1 MGSNGTSDIESAYKE
16 NPDNFT
22 LNSTQLIAFLENS
35 FGCPNPLLDSQKF
48 SSDIDGILKDLSQ
61 IHTDI
66 TVPKFNTKPKNCKI
80 FPPWFN
86 SDIISDLQVK
96 EFYRRRRNQSEDF
109 QIMESNSFKYLG
121 SVLQSNGEIDKDAC
135 SRIRAGWM
143 KWKEA
148 SGVLCDRKIPMKLK
162 GKFYKTAIRPAM
174 MYGTECWAVKKKEE
188 QRMHVAEMRMLRWMS
203 GVTKKDK
210 IRNEYIRGSLGVAPI
225 DAKMR
230 EHRLRWFG
238 HVQRREVNHPI
249 RRIAEVQIPG
259 RSLCLLVGMNR
270 EQSTPST

>member
-1 MGSNGTSDIESAYKE
+1 MI
-16 NPDNFT
+16 
-22 LNSTQLIAFLENS
+22 
-35 FGCPNPLLDSQKF
+35 
-48 SSDIDGILKDLSQ
+48 
-61 IHTDI
+61 
-66 TVPKFNTKPKNCKI
+66 V
-80 FPPWFN
+80 
-86 SDIISDLQVK
+86 
-96 EFYRRRRNQSEDF
+96 R
-109 QIMESNSFKYLG
+109 SNSFKYLG
-121 SVLQSNGEIDKDAC
+121 SVLQSNGEIDGDAC

-174 MYGTECWAVKKKEE
+174 MHGTECWPVKKKEE

-210 IRNEYIRGSLGVAPI
+210 IRNEYIRESLGVAPI

-238 HVQRREVNHPI
+238 HVQRRDDNHPI

-259 RSLCLLVGMNR
+259 RSRRGRPKKTWEETIRQDMLVKGINIDMTQERIVWIFHDKYITLLKPYEGRKDEDGYKEKLLKFGEDSKKLFDIETCSSEIATVLETERFQYRN
-270 EQSTPST
+270 EIF

>member
-1 MGSNGTSDIESAYKE
+1 MYADDVVLVG
-16 NPDNFT
+16 
-22 LNSTQLIAFLENS
+22 NSERDLEQKLEQWRHALEEKGLKLSRTKTEYLECS
-35 FGCPNPLLDSQKF
+35 FKDGATTNKMVSLDGEM
-48 SSDIDGILKDLSQ
+48 I
-61 IHTDI
+61 
-66 TVPKFNTKPKNCKI
+66 
-80 FPPWFN
+80 
-86 SDIISDLQVK
+86 VK
-96 EFYRRRRNQSEDF
+96 
-109 QIMESNSFKYLG
+109 SNSFKYLG
-121 SVLQSNGEIDKDAC
+121 SVLQSNGEIDGDAC

-238 HVQRREVNHPI
+238 HVQRRDVNHPI

-259 RSLCLLVGMNR
+259 RSRRGR
-270 EQSTPST
+270 PKKTWGEAIRQ

>member
-1 MGSNGTSDIESAYKE
+1 MVS
-16 NPDNFT
+16 
-22 LNSTQLIAFLENS
+22 
-35 FGCPNPLLDSQKF
+35 LDGEM
-48 SSDIDGILKDLSQ
+48 I
-61 IHTDI
+61 
-66 TVPKFNTKPKNCKI
+66 
-80 FPPWFN
+80 
-86 SDIISDLQVK
+86 VK
-96 EFYRRRRNQSEDF
+96 
-109 QIMESNSFKYLG
+109 SNSFKYLG
-121 SVLQSNGEIDKDAC
+121 SVLQSNGEIDGDAC

-188 QRMHVAEMRMLRWMS
+188 QRMHVVEMRMLRWMS

-238 HVQRREVNHPI
+238 HVQRRDVNHPI
-249 RRIAEVQIPG
+249 RRIAEVQISVMRKLKLFSPTSG
-259 RSLCLLVGMNR
+259 SDCLKEISGYQHWYKMITTICLETAGKSLGFTIHHHHRRAGINLAGWETGKLLHDDGPKGTKTQLNSMMALGELFSMTMALKEPKLN
-270 EQSTPST
+270 STRWWPWWN